1 MHELLDYSS
10 LAVFLLTQ
18 WHMGRAVLTAAP
30 ARLSPAGCRILRYA
44 MAVAAGLIG
53 LSLPLGF
60 LQRYVSF
67 GPFSRT
73 VSTLGAVVFTWLVLS
88 TASYLLYCIFRY
100 VAQRLSP
107 PPFNPARR
115 HLMNAAGGTL
125 VASPMLVLGYGS
137 LVQRT
142 NFHVRER
149 DISLAG
155 LPHDLD
161 GLRLLQISDIHLSV
175 FLSES
180 ELARVIDAANETRAH
195 LALVTGDLI
204 SSSGD
209 PLDACLRQL
218 SRLRTDAGTFGCM
231 GNHERYA
238 SAEAYTTEHGARLGM
253 RFLRQ
258 QAAPLRFGGSVL
270 NLAGVDYQ
278 EFRKRKQY
286 LHGADRLIAPGAT
299 NVLLSHNPDVFPV
312 AARQGYNLMLSGH
325 THGGQVTV
333 EILDQS
339 INPAR
344 FFTPYV
350 YGLYSQGAARAYVTR
365 GIGTIGIPVR
375 LGAPPEITVLRLRKA

>member
-1 MHELLDYSS
+1 LHDFLDYSS
-10 LAVFLLTQ
+10 LAVFLVTQ
-18 WHMGRAVLTAAP
+18 WFMARALLAAAA
-30 ARLSPAGCRILRYA
+30 ARLSPAACRMLRRGLW
-44 MAVAAGLIG
+44 VAAAALGVALI
-53 LSLPLGF
+53 LSWS
-60 LQRYVSF
+60 QRYVNL
-67 GPFSRT
+67 GRLSRP
-73 VSTLGAVVFTWLVLS
+73 VSVMGAVVISWLVLS
-88 TASYLLYCIFRY
+88 TATYLLYWFFRQ
-100 VAQRLSP
+100 VSQRLSP
-107 PPFNPARR
+107 PAFHPSRR
-115 HLMNAAGGTL
+115 HLMNVAGGAL

-142 NFHVRER
+142 DFQVRER
-149 DISLAG
+149 DLALPG
-155 LPHDLD
+155 LPQDLD

-175 FLSES
+175 FLSEN
-180 ELARVIDAANETRAH
+180 EFARVIDAANETRAH
-195 LALVTGDLI
+195 VALVTGDLI

-218 SRLRTDAGTFGCM
+218 ARLRTDAGTFGCL

-238 SAEAYTTEHGARLGM
+238 FAEQHATDQGARLGI

-270 NLAGVDYQ
+270 NVAGVDYQ
-278 EFRKRKQY
+278 EFRRRRHY
-286 LHGADRLIAPGAT
+286 LRGAERLVAPGAL

-312 AARQGYNLMLSGH
+312 AARQGYHLMLAGH

-350 YGLYSQGAARAYVTR
+350 YGMYSQGAARAYVTR